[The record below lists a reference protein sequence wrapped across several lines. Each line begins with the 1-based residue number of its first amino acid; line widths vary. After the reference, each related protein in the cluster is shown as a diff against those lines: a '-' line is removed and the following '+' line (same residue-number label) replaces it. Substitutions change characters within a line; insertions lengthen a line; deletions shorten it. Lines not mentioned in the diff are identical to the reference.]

1 VHAQKRV
8 ERIWHRRLTVTPPA
22 QTLLG
27 IAGQVRLQL
36 LRRALAEAEYL
47 KLVTIDEVRAVL
59 GRGKPGS
66 AALRTALD
74 CHNPRLAR
82 TRSQLEVRFLRLC
95 ERHALTPPG
104 VNVRVA
110 GHEVDAVWFDR
121 KLVVELDGRT
131 THSASR
137 VIEAD
142 HRRDMDLRAAGYTVL
157 RYTWEQVTQQPERV
171 VADLKLRL

>member
-1 VHAQKRV
+1 
-8 ERIWHRRLTVTPPA
+8 
-22 QTLLG
+22 
-27 IAGQVRLQL
+27 
-36 LRRALAEAEYL
+36 
-47 KLVTIDEVRAVL
+47 
-59 GRGKPGS
+59 
-66 AALRTALD
+66 
-74 CHNPRLAR
+74 
-82 TRSQLEVRFLRLC
+82 
-95 ERHALTPPG
+95 